1 MQVSVRVFAQ
11 VYQEVARNA
20 KKGGGGNAKET
31 VNKGAAA
38 VRSKL
43 SHQMPIEVRALR
55 ALLAVRP
62 VRGAL
67 LATCVLRAG
76 SRQSRFAGLECIS
89 NHPRIVS
96 LWGDR

>member
-43 SHQMPIEVRALR
+43 SHQMPIEVRT
-55 ALLAVRP
+55 LLALRP

-67 LATCVLRAG
+67 LFTCVLRAG
-76 SRQSRFAGLECIS
+76 SRQRRFAGLECIS